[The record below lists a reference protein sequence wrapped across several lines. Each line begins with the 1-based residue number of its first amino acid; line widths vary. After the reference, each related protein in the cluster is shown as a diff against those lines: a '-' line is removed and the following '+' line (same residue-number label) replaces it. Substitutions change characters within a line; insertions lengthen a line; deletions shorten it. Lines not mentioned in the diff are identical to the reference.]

1 MTGLYQK
8 ILMNLADGLEGFY
21 TPFQERYAH
30 DPLGFTKH
38 VLGVELWS
46 RQEELLQSV
55 ETNRNTAVSA
65 APATGKTFGAA
76 CVALWLLNCFPHCK
90 IIVTAAP
97 PERQIKDILFGEIRK
112 LQKDCL
118 KRGVPVVG
126 GQPKTMELV
135 VDEGWWI
142 KGFTIPSSGTRE
154 ERISKFHG
162 HHGRGGTYAI
172 VDEAHGVPPEIMEA
186 IDNCLTGEQTRLLM
200 LFNPLAPSGIDYNA
214 TRDPAYN
221 TITISAFDHPN
232 VITGDDMYPGMVGRT
247 TTETRVLKWT
257 RPVTPAD
264 VGSDQLIIEVPWTGE
279 SRVVV
284 NPIFCYKVL
293 GQFPWEASSALVPL
307 SWIHR
312 AKATHKVL
320 MAQARMEGFVIPPD
334 LPDPVGGLDVAEMG
348 EDTNAF
354 AIRYGSFLSPVIRW
368 QGLEMDKT
376 AETACR
382 ICRKYGIATINVDGI
397 GVGAGVAP
405 DMRNQGIKGA
415 KGVKVS
421 WSPTR
426 ETEEFEFV
434 SLRDQLWWAV
444 REWFSSKDAAIP
456 EDEDMEADL
465 LIFEYEIGR
474 RGIGVT
480 SKKKVR
486 RMLLGRSP
494 DAGEALMLTFYAGGI
509 GGRGDGVKTTT
520 LSRGGFRRRY

>member
-30 DPLGFTKH
+30 DPLGFTKN
-38 VLGVELWS
+38 VLGVDLWS
-46 RQEELLQSV
+46 GQEQLLQSV
-55 ETNRNTAVSA
+55 KDNTNTAVSA
-65 APATGKTFGAA
+65 APSTGKTFGAA

-97 PERQIKDILFGEIRK
+97 PERQIKDLLFGEIRL

-118 KRGVPVVG
+118 RRGVSVVG
-126 GQPKTMELV
+126 GEPKTMELV

-142 KGFTIPSSGTRE
+142 KGFTQPSSGSRE

-162 HHGRGGTYAI
+162 HHGRGGTFAI

-186 IDNCLTGEQTRLLM
+186 IDNCLTGEQTRLLL
-200 LFNPLAPSGIDYNA
+200 LFNPLAPSGVDYNA
-214 TRDPAYN
+214 TRDPAFN

-232 VITGDDMYPGMVGRT
+232 VVTGQNLYPGMVGRT
-247 TTETRVLKWT
+247 VTETRINKWT
-257 RPVTPAD
+257 RSITPAD
-264 VGSDQLIIEVPWTGE
+264 VGSDQLIFEVPWTGE

-293 GQFPWEASSALVPL
+293 GQFPWEAEAALVPL
-307 SWIHR
+307 SWIQR
-312 AKATHKVL
+312 AKTTYKILVS
-320 MAQARMEGFVIPPD
+320 QARMEGFAIPAD
-334 LPDPVGGLDVAEMG
+334 LPEPVAGLDVAEMG
-348 EDTNAF
+348 QDTNTF
-354 AIRYGSFLSPVIRW
+354 AVRYGSFLAPVERW
-368 QGLEMDKT
+368 QGLEIPGTIDK
-376 AETACR
+376 ACR
-382 ICRKYGIATINVDGI
+382 LSRKFGIHNVNVDAI

-405 DMRNQGIKGA
+405 GMRDQGVNGA

-426 ETEEFEFV
+426 ETEEFQFV

-444 REWFSSKDAAIP
+444 REWFSNKDAAIP
-456 EDEDMEADL
+456 EDEELEADL
-465 LIFEYEIGR
+465 LVFEYEIGR

-480 SKKKVR
+480 PKKKVR
-486 RMLLGRSP
+486 RLLLGRSP
-494 DAGEALMLTFYAGGI
+494 DAGEALMLTFYTGGVR
-509 GGRGDGVKTTT
+509 GRGDGVKTTT
-520 LSRGGFRRRY
+520 LSRGSRRGRR